1 MKKAKGKGLV
11 WDGQRIP
18 NKQVEGYSNT
28 PGPGCSNPG
37 LTAYKKYT
45 LLWQVNLD

>member
-1 MKKAKGKGLV
+1 MKKAKGKGLD
-11 WDGQRIP
+11 WDGQRIVE
-18 NKQVEGYSNT
+18 VEGYSNT